1 MNVTLEKWQQRLEEH
16 FSQLAFKKA
25 DSAAP
30 FFALEHGLNED
41 ELQEIGSL
49 LRERLSL
56 GLRLEP
62 HWLLWVVYATEIG
75 YIYDGE
81 EYWNTFE
88 EFTPRWSD
96 RGSRSQLRL
105 WFSKFRTKFRAVT
118 PSGPWAEWFSI
129 IAWPITHAVLPK
141 YLQWQFAKALYDLRY
156 RLVGLQALS
165 PTAVGELLAS
175 NTWDAS
181 TRFQEFL

>member
-1 MNVTLEKWQQRLEEH
+1 MNMPLEKWQQRLEEH
-16 FSQLAFKKA
+16 FSRLASTKA
-25 DSAAP
+25 ASAIP
-30 FFALEHGLNED
+30 LFALEHGLNED
-41 ELQEIGSL
+41 ELREVGSL

-88 EFTPRWSD
+88 ELTPRWSD
-96 RGSRSQLRL
+96 RGSRSQLRF
-105 WFSKFRTKFRAVT
+105 WFEKFRTKFSAVT

-129 IAWPITHAVLPK
+129 IAWPITHAVLP
-141 YLQWQFAKALYDLRY
+141 
-156 RLVGLQALS
+156 
-165 PTAVGELLAS
+165 
-175 NTWDAS
+175 
-181 TRFQEFL
+181 